1 MNENYIVYI
10 CFYLFFLLFAL
21 IDAST
26 VKLNIRERKFFLTV
40 LVGVLGMFA
49 GCRWFDVSVGGE
61 IFDYAAYK
69 YVYENP
75 LNIGSFWEGF
85 QNSDNYIRSMDPGY
99 VLLSSLFSYLFSN
112 ANIYFL
118 LISFLTVHLLVKGF
132 QRNRIDQYIFLL
144 IYIYVTRLYIQYNF
158 IMMRQAL
165 AIVIVWWAM
174 PFIFQHRKWKFWGY
188 CLLASLFHFSA
199 LIAMIMP
206 LFYKVRIS
214 RWIGLCVIIFSFCKI
229 ICYNPVCR
237 RSQMKLISWNV
248 NGIRACLNKGFS
260 DFFKEVNADI
270 FCLQETKCQPEQ
282 INLEFEGYTSY
293 WNSAERK
300 GYSGTAIFTKKQ
312 PVNVT
317 YGIGIEEHDKE
328 GRIITLEFENFYLVT
343 NYTPNA
349 KRELERLDYRMVW
362 EDEIRK
368 YLLELNKKKPVIMCG
383 DLNVA
388 HEEIDLKNP
397 KTNKGNAGFTNE
409 EREKMTELLNAG
421 FIDSYRYLYPEK
433 IEYSWWSYMG
443 HAREKN
449 VGWRIDYFIVSN
461 DFRENIKDAT
471 IYTEILGSDHCPVGL
486 EIK

>member
-214 RWIGLCVIIFSFCKI
+214 RWIGLCVIIFSFCI
-229 ICYNPVCR
+229 AVSGFNFFDLFF
-237 RSQMKLISWNV
+237 SQTEIRYLNYLQDSENRGNLLNYAECLPFILVTFLYKKKFAKDSRENFFFNMLI
-248 NGIRACLNKGFS
+248 FY
-260 DFFKEVNADI
+260 I
-270 FCLQETKCQPEQ
+270 FCLGFT
-282 INLEFEGYTSY
+282 IVASVAMRITSY
-293 WNSAERK
+293 FIYPFFFFINWA
-300 GYSGTAIFTKKQ
+300 
-312 PVNVT
+312 NVYKRNVVYKCGLNYIWILYFLV
-317 YGIGIEEHDKE
+317 YGLRLLG
-328 GRIITLEFENFYLVT
+328 NFKT
-343 NYTPNA
+343 TS
-349 KRELERLDYRMVW
+349 DYP
-362 EDEIRK
+362 
-368 YLLELNKKKPVIMCG
+368 Y
-383 DLNVA
+383 
-388 HEEIDLKNP
+388 
-397 KTNKGNAGFTNE
+397 
-409 EREKMTELLNAG
+409 KMFFFN
-421 FIDSYRYLYPEK
+421 
-433 IEYSWWSYMG
+433 
-443 HAREKN
+443 
-449 VGWRIDYFIVSN
+449 
-461 DFRENIKDAT
+461 
-471 IYTEILGSDHCPVGL
+471 
-486 EIK
+486 